1 VLNLVNHPKMALSS
15 ALSGLFYYLCNY
27 IFNRIPSY
35 IFRNWVYKNLL
46 QYELGKDV
54 TIQMGCYIYTRGNL
68 SIGDYSMINRDC
80 VLDSRGGLQIGS
92 RVNISPYVQI
102 YTAEHD
108 ANSCDFAES
117 RAPVTIGDYA
127 WISTRS
133 TILPGVTLGEGA
145 IVAAGAV
152 VTKDVP
158 AYAIVG
164 GVPAKVIG
172 ERNRNLEY
180 SPIWKPWM
188 Q

>member
-1 VLNLVNHPKMALSS
+1 MPP
-15 ALSGLFYYLCNY
+15 ALSGFFYYLCNN

-35 IFRNWVYKNLL
+35 NFRSWVYKNLL
-46 QYELGKDV
+46 HYDLGKDV
-54 TIQMGCYIYTRGNL
+54 TIQMGCYIYTRGKM
-68 SIGDYSMINRDC
+68 SIGDYSMINREC
-80 VLDSRGGLQIGS
+80 VLDSRGELSIGS

-102 YTAEHD
+102 YTAEHN
-108 ANSCDFAES
+108 ANSSDFSES
-117 RAPVTIGDYA
+117 LSSVKIGDYV

-158 AYAIVG
+158 AYTIVG

-172 ERNRNLEY
+172 TRSSNLKY
-180 SPIWKPWM
+180 SPIWRAWM